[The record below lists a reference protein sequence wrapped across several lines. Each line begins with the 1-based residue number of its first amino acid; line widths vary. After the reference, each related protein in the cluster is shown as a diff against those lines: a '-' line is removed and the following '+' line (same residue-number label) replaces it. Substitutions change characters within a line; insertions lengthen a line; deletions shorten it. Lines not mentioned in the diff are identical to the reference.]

1 MAKRIKLF
9 YIGWRGN
16 PQLKNGGYY
25 KAYGQLSKTEAKRKE
40 NCVYGSMILFSY
52 ENEEEYDNEEEYE
65 NEEEQKNNLL
75 SDYKNSLKAIR
86 SIFPKAKI
94 YMFCSSGYVEGKKKW
109 KKLSN

>member
-40 NCVYGSMILFSY
+40 NCAYGSMTLSSY
-52 ENEEEYDNEEEYE
+52 N
-65 NEEEQKNNLL
+65 KSSHIFTSNL
-75 SDYKNSLKAIR
+75 
-86 SIFPKAKI
+86 KI
-94 YMFCSSGYVEGKKKW
+94 YNHDKY
-109 KKLSN
+109 

>member
-40 NCVYGSMILFSY
+40 NCIYGSMTLSSY
-52 ENEEEYDNEEEYE
+52 ENEEEYNTTLTKYKEEGF
-65 NEEEQKNNLL
+65 
-75 SDYKNSLKAIR
+75 
-86 SIFPKAKI
+86 SI
-94 YMFCSSGYVEGKKKW
+94 
-109 KKLSN
+109 N

>member
-40 NCVYGSMILFSY
+40 NCVYGSMTLFSY
-52 ENEEEYDNEEEYE
+52 ENEEEYNTTLTKYKEEGF
-65 NEEEQKNNLL
+65 
-75 SDYKNSLKAIR
+75 
-86 SIFPKAKI
+86 SI
-94 YMFCSSGYVEGKKKW
+94 
-109 KKLSN
+109 N